1 MTNFSELMWSSALNL
16 ELRKRQ
22 AAPSSCSCDFEILP
36 REENVKVNTRRQ
48 MRRITKA
55 YAQTNDEIIK
65 RVIKKT

>member
-36 REENVKVNTRRQ
+36 REENVNVNTGG
-48 MRRITKA
+48 K
-55 YAQTNDEIIK
+55 
-65 RVIKKT
+65 